1 MLPNLH
7 LEFDNEEEQGCGNG
21 AIVDV
26 YNDNDDGF
34 ITLFDENGLVDLTL
48 LESEI
53 FDKYF
58 T

>member
-7 LEFDNEEEQGCGNG
+7 LEFNNEGERGCSDG

-34 ITLFDENGLVDLTL
+34 VASFDENSLVN
-48 LESEI
+48 
-53 FDKYF
+53 FA
-58 T
+58 